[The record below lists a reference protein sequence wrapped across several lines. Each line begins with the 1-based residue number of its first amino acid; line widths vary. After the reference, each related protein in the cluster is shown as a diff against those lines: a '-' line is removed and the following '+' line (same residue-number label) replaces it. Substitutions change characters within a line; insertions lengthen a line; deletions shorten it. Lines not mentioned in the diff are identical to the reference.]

1 MEFHTAI
8 KDKYSALYKS
18 FSARIL
24 PRKASVLHVLQ
35 YLCGSCR
42 IHLHI
47 RCHHHYH
54 DHHDNWKLHATK
66 CNTHYSAR
74 PSTFCYVFG
83 KIQSNIL
90 SAVCFVKMRSEYS
103 MDDSP
108 IFTILGSLTVVIHH
122 YRTHTHTCLHY
133 KCNFY
138 HRFHT
143 KTTTY
148 TQHIRENIVAKFIKN
163 YRLGLTT
170 TNHHTSRAQTTR
182 KSKRWTKNNTQTHVT
197 LFNLHEFL
205 KSGAGAL
212 N

>member
-122 YRTHTHTCLHY
+122 YRTHTHTHM
-133 KCNFY
+133 
-138 HRFHT
+138 
-143 KTTTY
+143 
-148 TQHIRENIVAKFIKN
+148 
-163 YRLGLTT
+163 LTLQMQFLPSVSHK
-170 TNHHTSRAQTTR
+170 NHHIYPTHSRKYRCKIHKKLSARSHYNQPPYKQSTDN
-182 KSKRWTKNNTQTHVT
+182 KKK
-197 LFNLHEFL
+197 
-205 KSGAGAL
+205 
-212 N
+212 